1 MTTHYERPRL
11 IGCSAA
17 IQQVEHLI
25 ERVALKSTTV
35 LILGESGTGK
45 ELVARS
51 LHALSGRATGPF
63 VALNCAAIP
72 MDLLESELFGHEKGA
87 FTGAVAVRQGRFE
100 LASGG
105 TLFLDEIGDMPA
117 SMQVKLLRVLQEQV
131 FERVGSN
138 RLIKANVRIVAATHQ
153 DLSKA
158 MHQGRFREDLF
169 YRLNVFP
176 IDIPPLRDRPED
188 IPLLI
193 DYFIAQQKDNHRT
206 TIQLDPKTLNGLLH
220 YAWPGNVRELWNL
233 IERLMI
239 LYPNQNIAPKDLP
252 KPFGLS
258 PKTSTKRACA
268 KPMIKG

>member
-1 MTTHYERPRL
+1 MMTYDKTPRL
-11 IGCSAA
+11 MGCSAA
-17 IQQVEHLI
+17 IKQVQHLI
-25 ERVALKSTTV
+25 EQVALKSTTV

-63 VALNCAAIP
+63 IALNCAAIP
-72 MDLLESELFGHEKGA
+72 LDLLESELFGHEKGA
-87 FTGAVAVRQGRFE
+87 FTGAVATRQGRFE
-100 LASGG
+100 LAAGG

-138 RLIKANVRIVAATHQ
+138 RLIKANVRILAATHQ
-153 DLSKA
+153 DLFKA

-169 YRLNVFP
+169 YRLNIFP
-176 IDIPPLRDRPED
+176 IDIPPLRERPED

-193 DYFIAQQKDNHRT
+193 DSFIEQQKESHRS
-206 TIQLDPKTLNGLLH
+206 TIQLDPKTLNVLLQ
-220 YAWPGNVRELWNL
+220 YEWPGNVRELWNL

-239 LYPNQNIAPKDLP
+239 LYPNQSVLPKDLP
-252 KPFGLS
+252 KPFASTANPPSLS
-258 PKTSTKRACA
+258 SLALRSSAE
-268 KPMIKG
+268 